1 MVHPAEERVITT
13 LRMWSVDM
21 IEAANSGH
29 PGLPLGAA
37 PILYVLFFETM
48 RHNPRN
54 PSWWNRDRFVLS
66 AGHGSALLYATLHL
80 SGYDLPLG
88 ELRRFRQLGS
98 RTPGHPERG
107 LTPGVEVTTGP
118 LGQGFAN
125 GVGMAIA
132 ERFLAARY
140 NREGFPV
147 VDHWT
152 YALVSDGDLMEG
164 ISHEAASLAG
174 HLGLG
179 KLIYLYDDNRI
190 SIDGPTELSFTEDI
204 RKRFEAYGWQVLEV
218 EDGNDLDA
226 LRHALQEARS
236 DTDRPT
242 LIRVRTHIGYG
253 SPLQD
258 DARVHGAPLGPE
270 HLRAT
275 REFYRWPDEPFYL
288 PEEAARAREQRLR
301 EGQAQEQAWQKLW
314 AEYRIHYPE
323 DARALET
330 WMNGALPENWDRDLP
345 TFPEGE
351 LRATRAASGQVIAA
365 LSRTLPHLVG
375 GSADL
380 TDSNKTRIP
389 DTSPFSRAH
398 PEGRL
403 FHFGVREHA
412 MAGILNGMAYH
423 GGIRAFGGTFLVFS
437 DYLRPALRIAALSH
451 LPVIFVFTH
460 DSLWLGEDG
469 PTHQPVE
476 HLAALRAIPNL
487 VVIRPAD
494 AEETREAW
502 IAALQRREGPTA
514 LILTRQKVPTLAR
527 DAGVTA
533 KALHRG
539 AYVIRE
545 ASRPPGQVVL
555 LASGSEVALAL
566 DTAAH
571 LETAGVPTRVVS
583 FPSWELFARQDR
595 AYQTAVLPEAVPL
608 KVVIEAARLQG
619 WERWAGPDALFIGVD
634 TFGASAPYQELQ
646 QHLGFTAEA
655 VVSRIL
661 ERIKD

>member
-21 IEAANSGH
+21 IETAHSGH

-54 PSWWNRDRFVLS
+54 PSWWNRDRFLLS

-80 SGYDLPLG
+80 SGYDLPLE

-179 KLIYLYDDNRI
+179 KLIYFYDDNRI
-190 SIDGPTELSFTEDI
+190 SIDGPTDLTFTEDV

-258 DARVHGAPLGPE
+258 DARVHGAPLGTE
-270 HLRAT
+270 HLQAT
-275 REFYRWPDEPFYL
+275 RAFFRWPDESFYL
-288 PEEAARAREQRLR
+288 PEEAARAREQRLL
-301 EGQAQEQAWQKLW
+301 EGQAQEQAWRELW
-314 AEYRIHYPE
+314 EKYRTRYPAE
-323 DARALET
+323 ARELEI
-330 WMNGALPENWDRDLP
+330 WMRGVLPEGWARDLP
-345 TFPEGE
+345 TFTAGE
-351 LRATRAASGQVIAA
+351 MLATRAASGQVIAA

-389 DTSPFSRAH
+389 DTPPFSREH
-398 PEGRL
+398 PEGRM

-423 GGIRAFGGTFLVFS
+423 GGVRPFGATFLVFS

-502 IAALQRREGPTA
+502 IAALQRRDGPTA
-514 LILTRQKVPTLAR
+514 LILTRQKVPTLVRA
-527 DAGVTA
+527 AGVTA
-533 KALHRG
+533 KGLHRG

-545 ASRPPGQVVL
+545 ASQPPGQVVL

-566 DTAAH
+566 DTAEQ
-571 LETAGVPTRVVS
+571 LEAVGVPTRVVS
-583 FPSWELFARQDR
+583 FPSWELFAQQEETYR
-595 AYQTAVLPEAVPL
+595 AAVLPEEIPL

-619 WERWAGPDALFIGVD
+619 WERWAGPDALFIGVG
-634 TFGASAPYQELQ
+634 TFGASAPYRELQ
-646 QHLGFTAEA
+646 RHLGFTAEA